1 MYTAGDIRWGYNIYV
16 GVYIYSGI
24 IYIPRYV
31 VVSWFLPCMGF
42 EPGEGCTIPCT
53 LIGTCAFGNYGVRS
67 PTLQGECV

>member
-42 EPGEGCTIPCT
+42 VPGEGCTIPCT
-53 LIGTCAFGNYGVRS
+53 LRQVTCTDRLYKANHQIS
-67 PTLQGECV
+67 IL